1 MATDN
6 TYTNSVPLGQ
16 AGTGSAFLLG
26 ESQAANR
33 YLQEQDYQRRL
44 AEQQRQRDAQQLAQD
59 WQRNALKV
67 EGGLYW
73 NNEFNN
79 RINDHIQ
86 KGIQLRNMGVNPY
99 GYNIDPNAQKA
110 QEEYALERA
119 ALESDMGARK
129 TLETELKNRFALLK
143 ANPDKYDPQSIAEL
157 NNVVSGDF
165 RNALN
170 GGLPNLQERY
180 NPLAVVQKVTP
191 SQSTTER
198 VVGNQRIKSTGINKD
213 ETLNS
218 IQSAL
223 AADPQSQRWVSQLTG
238 GYTIP
243 QLQRIP
249 NTLEGIKTSLTRQY
263 DGNPVL
269 REELARQGITNK
281 NSAQYRDFVNAE
293 ANKLFGAKQRWN
305 DELENLY
312 QTQYGKVK
320 SVDSVIND
328 FSARNMQLREQ
339 ANARAQ
345 TRFNERGQDDVDEDV
360 YYTNEFMD
368 RVFSG
373 ARGEQEGTG
382 SGEQLGSILD
392 GKGFQTTWTLPNGKV
407 KRGATYHVEKL
418 VDKNN
423 NPTGKIRIITAPR
436 KTTYTNSD
444 GDEVTK
450 TIPSKN
456 LVIDGNN
463 EAQDRSKLNSFLK
476 DVTDG
481 SLGLKESQ
489 IRTNQASGKIK
500 GAQTTKTSTPQKST
514 TRSAIKSLVGKKGYE
529 GYTEKELIDYY
540 KSQGYN
546 IK

>member
-6 TYTNSVPLGQ
+6 TYTNSVPLGE

-73 NNEFNN
+73 NNEFNK

-99 GYNIDPNAQKA
+99 GYNTDPNAQKA
-110 QEEYALERA
+110 QEEYVLESAALER
-119 ALESDMGARK
+119 DMGSRK
-129 TLETELKNRFALLK
+129 TLEGELKKRFELLK

-170 GGLPNLQERY
+170 SGLPNLQERY
-180 NPLAVVQKVTP
+180 NPLSVVQKVTP

-198 VVGNQRIKSTGINKD
+198 VVGNQRIKSTGINKA

-249 NTLEGIKTSLTRQY
+249 NTLEGIKTSITRQY

-269 REELARQGITNK
+269 REELAKQGITNK

-328 FSARNMQLREQ
+328 FSAQNQEYRRR
-339 ANARAQ
+339 ADARAQ
-345 TRFNERGQDDVDEDV
+345 TRFNERGQGDVNNDEFYVND
-360 YYTNEFMD
+360 FMD

-373 ARGEQEGTG
+373 ARGEQAGAG

-407 KRGATYHVEKL
+407 KRGATYHVETL
-418 VDKNN
+418 VDGQNK
-423 NPTGKIRIITAPR
+423 PTGRIRIITAP
-436 KTTYTNSD
+436 KTIETGSKDKY
-444 GDEVTK
+444 GKPETK
-450 TIPSKN
+450 TIPSKHI
-456 LVIDGNN
+456 VIDGNK

-476 DVTDG
+476 EVTDG

-500 GAQTTKTSTPQKST
+500 GTQPNKTSNKQV
-514 TRSAIKSLVGKKGYE
+514 SLKGKTFG
-529 GYTEKELIDYY
+529 GIDANGNPIW
-540 KSQGYN
+540 K
-546 IK
+546 